1 MKIKKAII
9 ITLCVITAVI
19 LTVGFVTVGVY
30 STKKIYISVA
40 AAEDFWTRTEQ
51 KLVKIIL
58 PADKKYYN
66 KAAEKNKEL
75 IIGDFVY
82 QLEYHQSVD
91 NGIYDTDV
99 YKFCDDPNNII
110 SFFKNTDNLCALSL
124 YNYIP
129 QETDRIFENTTIFSD
144 EEIKLKI
151 IEMLKDYVDFS
162 QYNHIEFSRY
172 ICENTG
178 NDIIDVRWVEK
189 RGELETSNYTQ
200 FSIKGGLL
208 HNISIVNNCPEE
220 YAGTFL
226 TDTERNESIEKAICK
241 YYGISS
247 IDEVGDYSI
256 ETVRLTRYHGKEAI
270 YVHVNARKKLA
281 ALYDVIFFY
290 IVNND
295 S

>member
-1 MKIKKAII
+1 MKIKKVII
-9 ITLCVITAVI
+9 ITICVITAVI
-19 LTVGFVTVGVY
+19 LTVSFVTVGVY
-30 STKKIYISVA
+30 STKKIYISVTA
-40 AAEDFWTRTEQ
+40 AKDFWTRTEQ

-58 PADKKYYN
+58 PAAKVYYN

-82 QLEYHQSVD
+82 KLEYHHSTD
-91 NGIYDTDV
+91 SGIYNTDV
-99 YKFCDDPNNII
+99 YKFCDDQNDEV
-110 SFFKNTDNLCALSL
+110 SFFKNTDDICTLSL
-124 YNYIP
+124 HNYIP
-129 QETDRIFENTTIFSD
+129 QETDRIFENTTLFSD

-162 QYNHIEFSRY
+162 QYNHFEFSRHTS
-172 ICENTG
+172 ENTG
-178 NDIIDVRWVEK
+178 EDIIDVKWVEK
-189 RGELETSNYTQ
+189 RGELETSNYTR
-200 FSIKGGLL
+200 FRIEGGLL
-208 HNISIVNNCPEE
+208 YKISIANTCPEE

-226 TDTERNESIEKAICK
+226 TDTGRNELIEKAICK

-256 ETVRLTRYHGKEAI
+256 EAMQLTRYRGKEAI

-281 ALYDVIFFY
+281 ALYDAIFFY